1 MAMAFFG
8 ALPRCKAPEDIEAA
22 QQDLPDAQAPA
33 GASNRLPSRTSQRV
47 LKNIEAR
54 KISSS
59 IMW

>member
-1 MAMAFFG
+1 
-8 ALPRCKAPEDIEAA
+8 
-22 QQDLPDAQAPA
+22 
-33 GASNRLPSRTSQRV
+33 LPSRTSQRV